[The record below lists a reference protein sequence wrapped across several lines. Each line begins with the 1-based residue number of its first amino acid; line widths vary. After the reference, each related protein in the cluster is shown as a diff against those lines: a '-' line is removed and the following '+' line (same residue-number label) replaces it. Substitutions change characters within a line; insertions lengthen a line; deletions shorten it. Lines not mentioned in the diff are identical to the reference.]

1 METCQW
7 APQVPQD
14 RKDHPDLQVTMALMV
29 LKEKSGSRDST
40 ENPVTWADRAQ
51 QVTGENQETR
61 EPKAMAFPATLGS
74 RDQRVS
80 VGDLARHLMGNQVG
94 WEREVMLASLV

>member
-7 APQVPQD
+7 ALQVPQD
-14 RKDHPDLQVTMALMV
+14 QKDHLDLQVILALMV

-40 ENPVTWADRAQ
+40 ENPVTKEDRAH

-61 EPKAMAFPATLGS
+61 ELKAMAFLATLEN

-80 VGDLARHLMGNQVG
+80 VGDLVRHLMGNQVG
-94 WEREVMLASLV
+94 WAREAMLARLV